1 VPEPSPKFD
10 PIGILAALERR
21 RVRFIMIGGLAR
33 VIQGTGE
40 VTPGIDIVPSL
51 KPENLRR
58 LEAALHDLNARHA
71 DGTAPSLEETGA
83 ANDSVLELTT
93 DRGEVKVVPLPAGT
107 RGYDDLRRAVTREAL
122 GSGVRP
128 SVASVGDLAR
138 MLAALG
144 RDEDRAKLRALRRL
158 AELERGLTP
167 EL

>member
-1 VPEPSPKFD
+1 MAEPSPKFD
-10 PIGILAALERR
+10 PIGILTALERR
-21 RVRFIMIGGLAR
+21 RVSFIVIGGLAR

-40 VTPGIDIVPSL
+40 VTRGIDIVPSL

-58 LEAALHDLNARHA
+58 LEAALHDLDARQA

-83 ANDSVLELTT
+83 ANEPVLALMT

-107 RGYDDLRRAVTREAL
+107 RGYDDLRRAATREPL
-122 GSGVRP
+122 GSGIRP

-138 MLAALG
+138 MISAVG
-144 RDEDRAKLRALRRL
+144 REDDIAKLMAMRRI
-158 AELERGLTP
+158 AELEVGRGL